1 MGSLSADKTPAPPAG
16 RATRSGRAKRRWLSA
31 VAALALLPS
40 LLAPGMAAAQASIPI
55 IRDTEIED
63 WIHKECEP
71 MWRAAGLN
79 PDNVHIVL
87 VGDKEINAFVMG
99 GQTIFLNTGFLQAT
113 KNPNQM
119 LGVIAHETGHI
130 TGGHAARQSAYKPA
144 LATYLLTMGLG
155 ILAAVAGA
163 PEAAGG
169 LLYSSDYFA
178 TLTALTYSR
187 IQEASADQAAATAL
201 DKAHLSSKGLVD
213 FFDNFRYQE
222 VFEDAR
228 KYRFFLDH
236 PLNSDRIDSLRVRAQ
251 KSKYYNDV
259 DTPEAMAEHA
269 IMVAKLKA
277 FMNAPQQTFVDYK
290 ETDTSFPARYA
301 RAIAYYRALDT
312 DRALKLT
319 DGLLADYPNNPYL
332 WELKGQILFES
343 ARSKEAEAAHR
354 RSVELKPDG
363 PLLQINLGQTL
374 LAEED
379 KSKVPEA
386 IDHLNIAL
394 RSENDN
400 ALGWRLLAEAYD
412 RKGDPGRARLA
423 VAEQDFALGQMR
435 DARTFAMRAREK
447 LARDSTEYRRA
458 TDIVLASQPSQEEIR
473 ALAKQQTGS

>member
-1 MGSLSADKTPAPPAG
+1 MGTLPAVTPPPRPTHG
-16 RATRSGRAKRRWLSA
+16 RKAWRAAAAA
-31 VAALALLPS
+31 VALLPAV
-40 LLAPGMAAAQASIPI
+40 LAPGLAAAQPNISI
-55 IRDTEIED
+55 IRDTEIEEL
-63 WIHKECEP
+63 IHRQATPVWE
-71 MWRAAGLN
+71 AAGLN
-79 PDNVHIVL
+79 PANVHIVL

-99 GQTIFLNTGFLQAT
+99 GQTIFLNTGFIQAT

-130 TGGHAARQSAYKPA
+130 TGGHAARETAYKPA

-155 ILAAVAGA
+155 ILAAAAGA
-163 PEAAGG
+163 PDAAGG

-178 TLTALTYSR
+178 TLTALGYSR
-187 IQEASADQAAATAL
+187 VQEASADQAAVTSL
-201 DKAHLSSKGLVD
+201 EKAHISSKGLVD
-213 FFDNFRYQE
+213 FFDNYRYQE

-228 KYRFFLDH
+228 KYRFFLSH
-236 PLNSDRIDSLRVRAQ
+236 PLNSERIDSLRVRAS
-251 KSKYYNDV
+251 KSTFYNDV
-259 DTPEAMAEHA
+259 DSPDAMAEHA

-312 DRALKLT
+312 DRAIKLT

-343 ARSKEAEAAHR
+343 GKSLEAETAHR
-354 RSVELKPDG
+354 RSVELKPDA

-379 KSKVPEA
+379 KSKVDDA
-386 IDHLNIAL
+386 VAHLRIAL
-394 RSENDN
+394 RLEDDN
-400 ALGWRLLAEAYD
+400 AMGWRLLAEAYD

-435 DARTFAMRAREK
+435 DARSFAMRARES
-447 LARDSTEYRRA
+447 LAKDSAEYRRA
-458 TDIVLASQPSQEEIR
+458 TDIVLASQPTQEEMKAMTR
-473 ALAKQQTGS
+473 RGG